1 MNAVVMSWETVQSQ
15 SGLLEGIYSVDQVK
29 EGPKSRG
36 PHLPSL
42 QVPGKTPLRDQV
54 SESSPNLLPVIFVTP
69 GLYFQAPTWGLK
81 CSWEKEIPLVGLHR
95 KPCSGD
101 ANSLHNQCPIVP
113 SAPGTGRG
121 WLWPLGL
128 ITRRWKVAV
137 TDRVC
142 VCLCVHTCVCI
153 CVPEGMWLP
162 VWRTYDKNAFWK
174 VWWGRKSKG
183 KKKKSEGKGKE
194 AWNQIF
200 IYLLYFSHKHQGNT
214 KASVSNWKVSWLW
227 KAGAP
232 SLQNPSC
239 FLWALQWFSTYS
251 SRTSQTSNLT
261 QTSTQQKT
269 EDQQNSKLELF
280 GDA

>member
-1 MNAVVMSWETVQSQ
+1 MNAGVMSWETVQSQ
-15 SGLLEGIYSVDQVK
+15 SGLPEGIYSVDQVK

-36 PHLPSL
+36 PHLPSP

-54 SESSPNLLPVIFVTP
+54 SESSPNLLPLILVTP

-101 ANSLHNQCPIVP
+101 ANSLHNQCPIVS

-142 VCLCVHTCVCI
+142 VFVRAHMCVYVCAWRHVI
-153 CVPEGMWLP
+153 TGMEN
-162 VWRTYDKNAFWK
+162 VR
-174 VWWGRKSKG
+174 
-183 KKKKSEGKGKE
+183 
-194 AWNQIF
+194 
-200 IYLLYFSHKHQGNT
+200 
-214 KASVSNWKVSWLW
+214 
-227 KAGAP
+227 
-232 SLQNPSC
+232 
-239 FLWALQWFSTYS
+239 
-251 SRTSQTSNLT
+251 
-261 QTSTQQKT
+261 
-269 EDQQNSKLELF
+269 
-280 GDA
+280 